1 MGLRAPG
8 AVDARERGGQGG
20 GARAEEE
27 GRELDDEFSVSVDC
41 PSGYIILINIIV
53 IIRWDTCWRPRR
65 A

>member
-41 PSGYIILINIIV
+41 PSGYIILHNYYYYY
-53 IIRWDTCWRPRR
+53 
-65 A
+65 